1 MVTRQGTKHV
11 NHITRRIMHL
21 ACIRRDDHP
30 LLSASNNR
38 GMREQMLRKREE
50 DESDEGEGVRGR
62 AATGLRAA
70 VAFLA
75 ANTAAHGEPQAGL
88 RGLARRAA
96 RAVRAWIVAK
106 TGPRVISPC
115 APMLPRSGTAA
126 APSNVR
132 IESRR
137 EERPLAPS

>member
-1 MVTRQGTKHV
+1 MTRQGTKHV

-21 ACIRRDDHP
+21 ACIRHWHDHP

-75 ANTAAHGEPQAGL
+75 ANTAAHREPQAGL

-106 TGPRVISPC
+106 TSPRVIPC

-132 IESRR
+132 IETRR